1 MIKKDIKMEDVK
13 KFLLFITIAFLIIM
27 TIDGLITDTQNTII
41 RIVSLII
48 LLPLYFWLDYKL
60 NPHKYK
66 KDS

>member
-1 MIKKDIKMEDVK
+1 MGDVK

>member
-1 MIKKDIKMEDVK
+1 MEDVK